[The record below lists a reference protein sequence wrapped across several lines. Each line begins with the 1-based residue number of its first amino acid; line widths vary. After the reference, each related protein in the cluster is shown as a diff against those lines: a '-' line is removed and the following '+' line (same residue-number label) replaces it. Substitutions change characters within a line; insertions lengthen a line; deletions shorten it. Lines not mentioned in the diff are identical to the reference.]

1 MIARC
6 WSIPQRTGS
15 FRLSIKRRF
24 NGPTSVRPLRF
35 VTEEPMPA
43 LFAYLIALGLLFG
56 TGYGALNWLAQP
68 EPVKV
73 AAKAKPKSKSP
84 PYQAP
89 SQEVAEATPPASK
102 SDDSSPA
109 SKPSVND
116 HDGASLSIDRQTPP
130 QAQPSAAAA
139 QPSAAAADKQATPPE
154 AAAPAPAIRSANA
167 EISSEEA
174 KRSSD
179 ETRRSADESKRNAEL
194 SIKPA
199 VRADQPRTSQTRT
212 SQTDVSSA
220 PEANDRIS
228 KRSHPRQAGSHGER
242 RALAVMTLR
251 TIEFPD
257 GRRITQLIPLG
268 GGEPLSAR

>member
-1 MIARC
+1 
-6 WSIPQRTGS
+6 
-15 FRLSIKRRF
+15 
-24 NGPTSVRPLRF
+24 
-35 VTEEPMPA
+35 MPA

-139 QPSAAAADKQATPPE
+139 QPSEAAAQPSAAAADKQATPPE
-154 AAAPAPAIRSANA
+154 ATAPAPAIRSANA

-179 ETRRSADESKRNAEL
+179 ETRRSAEL

-212 SQTDVSSA
+212 SQTDVTSA
-220 PEANDRIS
+220 PEANDRTP
-228 KRSHPRQAGSHGER
+228 KRSHSRQAGSHGER

-268 GGEPLSAR
+268 GGEPFSAR

>member
-1 MIARC
+1 
-6 WSIPQRTGS
+6 
-15 FRLSIKRRF
+15 
-24 NGPTSVRPLRF
+24 
-35 VTEEPMPA
+35 MPA

-130 QAQPSAAAA
+130 QAQPSVAAA

-179 ETRRSADESKRNAEL
+179 ETRRSAEL

-220 PEANDRIS
+220 PEANERIS
-228 KRSHPRQAGSHGER
+228 KRSHSRQARSHGEG

-268 GGEPLSAR
+268 GGEPFSAR

>member
-1 MIARC
+1 
-6 WSIPQRTGS
+6 
-15 FRLSIKRRF
+15 
-24 NGPTSVRPLRF
+24 
-35 VTEEPMPA
+35 MPA

-130 QAQPSAAAA
+130 LAQPSAAAA

-154 AAAPAPAIRSANA
+154 ATAPAPAIRSANA

-179 ETRRSADESKRNAEL
+179 ETRRSAEL

-228 KRSHPRQAGSHGER
+228 KRSHPRQTGSHGER

-268 GGEPLSAR
+268 GGEPFSAR

>member
-1 MIARC
+1 
-6 WSIPQRTGS
+6 
-15 FRLSIKRRF
+15 
-24 NGPTSVRPLRF
+24 
-35 VTEEPMPA
+35 MPA

-130 QAQPSAAAA
+130 QAQPSTAAA
-139 QPSAAAADKQATPPE
+139 QPSAAAADRQATPPE

-167 EISSEEA
+167 EISFDEA

-179 ETRRSADESKRNAEL
+179 ETRRSAEL

-220 PEANDRIS
+220 PEANDRTP
-228 KRSHPRQAGSHGER
+228 KRSHSRQAGSHGER

-268 GGEPLSAR
+268 GGEPFSAR

>member
-1 MIARC
+1 
-6 WSIPQRTGS
+6 
-15 FRLSIKRRF
+15 
-24 NGPTSVRPLRF
+24 
-35 VTEEPMPA
+35 MPA

-116 HDGASLSIDRQTPP
+116 HDEASLSIDRQTPP
-130 QAQPSAAAA
+130 QA

-174 KRSSD
+174 KRS
-179 ETRRSADESKRNAEL
+179 AEL

-228 KRSHPRQAGSHGER
+228 KRSHPRQTGSHGER

-268 GGEPLSAR
+268 GGEPFSAR

>member
-1 MIARC
+1 
-6 WSIPQRTGS
+6 
-15 FRLSIKRRF
+15 
-24 NGPTSVRPLRF
+24 
-35 VTEEPMPA
+35 MPA

-167 EISSEEA
+167 EISS
-174 KRSSD
+174 D
-179 ETRRSADESKRNAEL
+179 ETRRSADETTRSAEL

-268 GGEPLSAR
+268 GGEPFSAR

>member
-1 MIARC
+1 
-6 WSIPQRTGS
+6 
-15 FRLSIKRRF
+15 
-24 NGPTSVRPLRF
+24 
-35 VTEEPMPA
+35 MPA

-68 EPVKV
+68 APVKV

-84 PYQAP
+84 PYEAP

-116 HDGASLSIDRQTPP
+116 HDGASL
-130 QAQPSAAAA
+130 AQPSAAAA
-139 QPSAAAADKQATPPE
+139 QPSAAAAADKATPPE

-179 ETRRSADESKRNAEL
+179 ETRRSAEL

-268 GGEPLSAR
+268 GGEPFSAR